1 MNASIFQRLF
11 KHAFELMKKQSFI
24 IRYSKALA
32 ATALVSMTL
41 VCSVPSSAADP
52 ETKRAEQRE
61 LFRKAEYAAKRGRLA
76 EYRTLLKQLGDY
88 PLKPYLELER
98 LQQVGYLANEQRVL
112 SFLEQYEGTPL
123 DWQLR
128 RPWLTYLASQGE
140 EQRFIR
146 DFRHPGTLTHR
157 CQLITAERNQG
168 LADAPFIKK
177 VDAQRR

>member
-1 MNASIFQRLF
+1 MRPNADVWRNIEDLLS
-11 KHAFELMKKQSFI
+11 LM
-24 IRYSKALA
+24 
-32 ATALVSMTL
+32 V
-41 VCSVPSSAADP
+41 
-52 ETKRAEQRE
+52 
-61 LFRKAEYAAKRGRLA
+61 
-76 EYRTLLKQLGDY
+76 

-157 CQLITAERNQG
+157 CQLIAAERNQG

-177 VDAQRR
+177 VDAIWKHGFFGTNGL